1 VHCQSQSDSPLQLP
15 IQEHVTRFGTDP
27 LARKIREKF
36 VPRTFAK
43 LIEHRIIDPA
53 TCGGLEIGSPVPHDE
68 ALATIGRQGRF
79 AIVGTLGG
87 HIASMAEVSHD
98 PSTAKFVLHKA
109 KSAPGLCEKQLSRA
123 RTEFLTKAH
132 SRAKPAISGRL
143 AYGPAILKLRGAL
156 KSPPLDVLRKT
167 SAHLAALSNQ
177 QVVAWDQY
185 ARAYDVMCSAN
196 PAYQENLALF
206 RNWLQRAE
214 LSEHPRVCDV
224 GAGTGNYLLEV
235 ASARPNAELVH
246 LDLDPGMNNTASRK
260 YQERKLPNV
269 AFELS
274 DVHDAKFEEESFD
287 ILVCVNS
294 LYTMREPERA
304 IARMR
309 SWLKT
314 NGWLFII
321 DLGRPMEVGDWAKFI
336 VASSLRTVGLKR
348 TIRAFV
354 RGRQAITQNR
364 HIRASQDLGTY
375 WLHSQEEFRAF
386 LEAANLKIVEA
397 GTCYRG
403 ACDFAVCT
411 TN

>member
-1 VHCQSQSDSPLQLP
+1 
-15 IQEHVTRFGTDP
+15 
-27 LARKIREKF
+27 
-36 VPRTFAK
+36 
-43 LIEHRIIDPA
+43 LIEHRIIDAA
-53 TCGGLEIGSPVPHDE
+53 TYDRLEIGSSVPHE
-68 ALATIGRQGRF
+68 EELSAAIGRQGRF

-87 HIASMAEVSHD
+87 KIAALADVSHD
-98 PSTAKFVLHKA
+98 PTTAKFVFHKA
-109 KSAPGLCEKQLSRA
+109 KSAPGLCEKQLARA
-123 RTEFLTKAH
+123 RTEFLTKSH
-132 SRAKPAISGRL
+132 PHQKPAKIS
-143 AYGPAILKLRGAL
+143 AHIPTYAPAILKLRSAL
-156 KSPPLDVLRKT
+156 KSPPLDMLRKT

-214 LSEHPRVCDV
+214 LPDRPRVCDV

-246 LDLDPGMNNTASRK
+246 LDLDPGMNSTASRK
-260 YQERKLPNV
+260 YRERRLPNV

-274 DVHDAKFEEESFD
+274 DVHDAKFEEGSFD
-287 ILVCVNS
+287 LLVCINS
-294 LYTMREPERA
+294 LYTMREPTRA

-309 SWLKT
+309 TWLKT
-314 NGWLFII
+314 NGWLYII

-336 VASSLRTVGLKR
+336 VSSSLRTVGLKR

-375 WLHSQEEFRAF
+375 WLHSQEEFRAS

-397 GTCYRG
+397 GTCYRD

-411 TN
+411 TS